1 MDAQTKAMMKQHESL
16 ITASLAGAE
25 QMVFKARME
34 RSAIEFDLRATYSRI
49 ENLQARVAGM
59 KDQHAKAIDA
69 VNVALERQEALRTVL
84 QPIAP
89 WMFAAPAV
97 DGPRPVEKLTPA
109 QSADGEVLGDI
120 EARYRAIGLL
130 DIEAGSP
137 ASDLVTLERFEPVVG
152 MDPAPALGSKIGV
165 GQFLRAKA

>member
-16 ITASLAGAE
+16 ITASLAAAE

-49 ENLQARVAGM
+49 ENLQARTAGL
-59 KDQHAKAIDA
+59 KEQHAKAIDA

-89 WMFAAPAV
+89 WMFAVPAG
-97 DGPRPVEKLTPA
+97 DGPRAVERLEPGN
-109 QSADGEVLGDI
+109 DLVEL
-120 EARYRAIGLL
+120 
-130 DIEAGSP
+130 EAGAVIP
-137 ASDLVTLERFEPVVG
+137 ARPD
-152 MDPAPALGSKIGV
+152 LGSKIGV

>member
-1 MDAQTKAMMKQHESL
+1 MDAQTTAMMKQHASL
-16 ITASLAGAE
+16 ITASLAAAE

-34 RSAIEFDLRATYSRI
+34 RSAIEFDLRAAYSRI
-49 ENLQARVAGM
+49 ENLQARTAGL
-59 KDQHAKAIDA
+59 KEQHAKAIDA

-89 WMFAAPAV
+89 WMFAVPAG
-97 DGPRPVEKLTPA
+97 DGPRAV
-109 QSADGEVLGDI
+109 
-120 EARYRAIGLL
+120 
-130 DIEAGSP
+130 
-137 ASDLVTLERFEPVVG
+137 DLVTLERFEPVVG

>member
-1 MDAQTKAMMKQHESL
+1 MDAQTTAMMKQHESL
-16 ITASLAGAE
+16 ITASLAAAE

-49 ENLQARVAGM
+49 ENLQARIAGM

-89 WMFAAPAV
+89 WMFAVPAG
-97 DGPRPVEKLTPA
+97 DGPRAV
-109 QSADGEVLGDI
+109 
-120 EARYRAIGLL
+120 
-130 DIEAGSP
+130 
-137 ASDLVTLERFEPVVG
+137 DLVTLERFEPVV
-152 MDPAPALGSKIGV
+152 PAQPIGA

>member
-1 MDAQTKAMMKQHESL
+1 MDAQTTAMMKQHESL
-16 ITASLAGAE
+16 ITASLAAAE
-25 QMVFKARME
+25 QMVFKARLE

-84 QPIAP
+84 HPIAP
-89 WMFAAPAV
+89 WMFAVPAG
-97 DGPRPVEKLTPA
+97 DGPRPVEKLTAA
-109 QSADGEVLGDI
+109 QFDQYGEVLG
-120 EARYRAIGLL
+120 

>member
-1 MDAQTKAMMKQHESL
+1 MDAQTTAMMKQHESL
-16 ITASLAGAE
+16 ITASLAAAE

-34 RSAIEFDLRATYSRI
+34 RSAIEFDLRAAYSRI
-49 ENLQARVAGM
+49 ENLQARTAGL
-59 KDQHAKAIDA
+59 KEQHAKAIDA

-89 WMFAAPAV
+89 WMFAVPLG
-97 DGPRPVEKLTPA
+97 DGPRAV
-109 QSADGEVLGDI
+109 
-120 EARYRAIGLL
+120 
-130 DIEAGSP
+130 
-137 ASDLVTLERFEPVVG
+137 DLATLERFEPVVG

>member
-1 MDAQTKAMMKQHESL
+1 MDAQIAAMMKQHGSL
-16 ITASLAGAE
+16 VTASLAAAE

-34 RSAIEFDLRATYSRI
+34 RSAIEFDLRAAYSRI
-49 ENLQARVAGM
+49 ENLQARIVGL

-89 WMFAAPAV
+89 WMFAVPAG
-97 DGPRPVEKLTPA
+97 DGPRAVEYIEPA
-109 QSADGEVLGDI
+109 VPGGVGSFRPLEADV
-120 EARYRAIGLL
+120 
-130 DIEAGSP
+130 
-137 ASDLVTLERFEPVVG
+137 VQLERFEPVVG
-152 MDPAPALGSKIGV
+152 MEPPALGSKIGV

>member
-1 MDAQTKAMMKQHESL
+1 MDAQIEAMMKQHGSL
-16 ITASLAGAE
+16 VTASLAAAE

-34 RSAIEFDLRATYSRI
+34 RSASEFDLRAAYSRI
-49 ENLQARVAGM
+49 ENLQARTAGL
-59 KDQHAKAIDA
+59 KEQHAKAIDA

-89 WMFAAPAV
+89 WMFAVPAG
-97 DGPRPVEKLTPA
+97 DGP
-109 QSADGEVLGDI
+109 SAV
-120 EARYRAIGLL
+120 
-130 DIEAGSP
+130 
-137 ASDLVTLERFEPVVG
+137 DLVTLERFEPVVG

>member
-1 MDAQTKAMMKQHESL
+1 MDAQTTAMMKQHESL
-16 ITASLAGAE
+16 ITASLAAAE

-34 RSAIEFDLRATYSRI
+34 RSAIEFDLRAAYSRI
-49 ENLQARVAGM
+49 ENLQARTAGL
-59 KDQHAKAIDA
+59 KEQHAKAIDA

-89 WMFAAPAV
+89 WMFAVPAG
-97 DGPRPVEKLTPA
+97 DGPRAV
-109 QSADGEVLGDI
+109 
-120 EARYRAIGLL
+120 
-130 DIEAGSP
+130 
-137 ASDLVTLERFEPVVG
+137 DLVTLERFEPVVG